1 MVRKLEWWF
10 YPLCF
15 FFSFRHR
22 SLFLL
27 SNFVAFLRTKKC
39 IWYRRRNLVCS
50 FSFEKLPGVIYH
62 FLCNL
67 KFKLGYL
74 EISKCIYFLNI
85 MIICRLILQ
94 FYNTIFQI
102 SCMNKVF
109 GIRNRNYQIYSIQ
122 ESKN

>member
-1 MVRKLEWWF
+1 MVVLS
-10 YPLCF
+10 PMF

-50 FSFEKLPGVIYH
+50 FIFEKLPGVIYH

-74 EISKCIYFLNI
+74 EIKCIYFLNI